1 MRSLNDISYKDNSVL
16 EDYELIRKP
25 KSIVQKSRNCPQYVS
40 IFHRSALAL
49 NRFHNGYGDK
59 MIISRVSSRLCKQRH
74 LFILKDRRYYKGL
87 NDKSKV
93 RKGKKL

>member
-1 MRSLNDISYKDNSVL
+1 MRSLNDISYNYDTL
-16 EDYELIRKP
+16 DDYYEIKGKH
-25 KSIVQKSRNCPQYVS
+25 KSIVQISRNCPHYTS

-49 NRFHNGYGDK
+49 NRFHNVYGDK
-59 MIISRVSSRLCKQRH
+59 MIISRVSSRLCNQRQ

-93 RKGKKL
+93 RKGNKL